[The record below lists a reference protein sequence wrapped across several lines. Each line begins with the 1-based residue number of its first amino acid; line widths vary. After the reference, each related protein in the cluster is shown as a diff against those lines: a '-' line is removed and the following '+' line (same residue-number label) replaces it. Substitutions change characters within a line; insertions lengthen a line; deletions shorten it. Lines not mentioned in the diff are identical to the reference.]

1 MWDKE
6 QWGVF
11 FIFTGFLIPLGIVFL
26 VQSRLNSMRSK
37 HTKDI
42 MQNDTKYR
50 FLNKTF
56 INGYNKSTN
65 IDMGENI

>member
-26 VQSRLNSMRSK
+26 VQSRRDSMRSK
-37 HTKDI
+37 HTKET
-42 MQNDTKYR
+42 MFT
-50 FLNKTF
+50 KTF
-56 INGYNKSTN
+56 INGYNKESV
-65 IDMGENI
+65 I